1 MIEQKRHAPRRYFID
16 AQGHRV
22 LIGLS
27 SDETAEFE
35 ALDLSSVEGD
45 VPPASSD
52 VGEGVMGGNEV
63 RWHELYLK
71 HEGAW
76 RTWITQSRAEQAQ
89 DSNFINCI

>member
-1 MIEQKRHAPRRYFID
+1 MIEHERHAPRRYFVD

-27 SDETAEFE
+27 LDETAEFE
-35 ALDLSSVEGD
+35 ALDPSSIEVGG
-45 VPPASSD
+45 ASASGVLGGGA
-52 VGEGVMGGNEV
+52 VGEAEV
-63 RWHELYLK
+63 RWLELYAK

-89 DSNFINCI
+89 GSNFINYI

>member
-1 MIEQKRHAPRRYFID
+1 MLEQKRHAPRRYFVD

-35 ALDLSSVEGD
+35 ALDLSPVEGV
-45 VPPASSD
+45 VPPATSD
-52 VGEGVMGGNEV
+52 ISDGFAGENEV
-63 RWHELYLK
+63 RWLELYLK

-76 RTWITQSRAEQAQ
+76 RTWITQSRAEQATA
-89 DSNFINCI
+89 FKLY

>member
-1 MIEQKRHAPRRYFID
+1 MRVVVTIEQKRHAPRRYFVD

-35 ALDLSSVEGD
+35 ALDLSPVT
-45 VPPASSD
+45 SD
-52 VGEGVMGGNEV
+52 ISDGVAGENEV
-63 RWHELYLK
+63 RWLELYLK

-76 RTWITQSRAEQAQ
+76 RTWITQSRAEQATA
-89 DSNFINCI
+89 FKLY

>member
-1 MIEQKRHAPRRYFID
+1 MIERKRHAPRRYFID

-35 ALDLSSVEGD
+35 VLDLSPVESDVLPATGD
-45 VPPASSD
+45 VS
-52 VGEGVMGGNEV
+52 VGAVDENEV
-63 RWHELYLK
+63 RWLELHRK

-76 RTWITQSRAEQAQ
+76 RTWITQSRTEHTKA
-89 DSNFINCI
+89 FKLY

>member
-1 MIEQKRHAPRRYFID
+1 MIEQKRHAPRRYFVD

-35 ALDLSSVEGD
+35 ALDLSSADDGMPVAAADISEG
-45 VPPASSD
+45 V
-52 VGEGVMGGNEV
+52 VGENDV
-63 RWHELYLK
+63 RWLELYLK

-76 RTWITQSRAEQAQ
+76 RTWITESRAGQATA
-89 DSNFINCI
+89 FKLY

>member
-1 MIEQKRHAPRRYFID
+1 MIEQKRHAPRRYFVD

-35 ALDLSSVEGD
+35 ALDLSSIEGS
-45 VPPASSD
+45 VPQATGD
-52 VGEGVMGGNEV
+52 IGDGVVADNEV
-63 RWHELYLK
+63 RWLELYLK

-76 RTWITQSRAEQAQ
+76 RTWITESRAEQAPT
-89 DSNFINCI
+89 FKLY

>member
-1 MIEQKRHAPRRYFID
+1 MGAVAMIEQKRHAPRRYFVD

-35 ALDLSSVEGD
+35 ALDLSSLAGGVSPSTDEGIG
-45 VPPASSD
+45 
-52 VGEGVMGGNEV
+52 GENEV
-63 RWHELYLK
+63 RWLELYLK

-76 RTWITQSRAEQAQ
+76 RSWITQRRSEQAQ
-89 DSNFINCI
+89 VFKLY

>member
-1 MIEQKRHAPRRYFID
+1 MIEQKRHAPRRYFVD

-35 ALDLSSVEGD
+35 ALDLAAEGD
-45 VPPASSD
+45 APPATGG
-52 VGEGVMGGNEV
+52 VGAGVIGENEV
-63 RWHELYLK
+63 RWLELYLK

-76 RTWITQSRAEQAQ
+76 RTWIAQSRAEQGRL
-89 DSNFINCI
+89 

>member
-1 MIEQKRHAPRRYFID
+1 MIEQTRHAPRRYFVD

-35 ALDLSSVEGD
+35 ALDLSSVEGG
-45 VPPASSD
+45 VPPATSG
-52 VGEGVMGGNEV
+52 VGEGVAGENEV
-63 RWHELYLK
+63 RWLELYLK

-76 RTWITQSRAEQAQ
+76 RTWIAQSRAEQAQ
-89 DSNFINCI
+89 ASNFINCI

>member
-1 MIEQKRHAPRRYFID
+1 MIEQKRHAPRRYFVD

-35 ALDLSSVEGD
+35 ALDLSPVT
-45 VPPASSD
+45 SD
-52 VGEGVMGGNEV
+52 ISDGGAGENEV
-63 RWHELYLK
+63 RWLELYLK

-76 RTWITQSRAEQAQ
+76 RTWITQSRAEQATA
-89 DSNFINCI
+89 FKLY

>member
-1 MIEQKRHAPRRYFID
+1 MIEQKRHAPRRYFVD

-35 ALDLSSVEGD
+35 ALDLSPVEGV
-45 VPPASSD
+45 VPPATSD
-52 VGEGVMGGNEV
+52 ISDGVAGENEV
-63 RWHELYLK
+63 RWLELYLK

-76 RTWITQSRAEQAQ
+76 RTWITQSRGEQATA
-89 DSNFINCI
+89 FKLY